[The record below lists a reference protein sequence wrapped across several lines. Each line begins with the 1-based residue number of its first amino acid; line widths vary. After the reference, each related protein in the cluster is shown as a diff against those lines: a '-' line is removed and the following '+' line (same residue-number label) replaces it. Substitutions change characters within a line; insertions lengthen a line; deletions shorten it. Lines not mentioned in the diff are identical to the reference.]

1 MSMSDTLADMLT
13 RIRNAQRSRLMYV
26 NAPSSRRKE
35 AILDVLVKEGFIH
48 SFLVHE
54 VRSGV
59 KEINIKLKY
68 SSKGESNI
76 KEINR
81 VSTPGK
87 RVYLSIKKL
96 RPYYNNMG
104 IYIISTSKGIMS
116 DREARKLG
124 VGGEV
129 ICKVF

>member
-13 RIRNAQRSRLMYV
+13 RIRNAQRSRLIYV
-26 NAPSSRRKE
+26 NVPFSRRKE

-48 SFLVHE
+48 SFLVEE

-68 SSKGESNI
+68 SPNGESNI

-87 RVYLSIKKL
+87 RAYLSIKKL

>member
-26 NAPSSRRKE
+26 NVLFSRRKE

-48 SFLVHE
+48 SFLVHD
-54 VRSGV
+54 VRNGV

-68 SSKGESNI
+68 SPNGESNI

>member
-13 RIRNAQRSRLMYV
+13 RIRNAQRSRLMCV

-59 KEINIKLKY
+59 MEINIKLKY
-68 SSKGESNI
+68 SPKGEYNI